1 MNISI
6 EFTLTP
12 LQTDF
17 EPPITAFIKSL
28 RKSGFKVIGTPLSTQ
43 IYGEYD
49 TLMLFISKAIKA
61 SFIALDHVVLSIK
74 FDRSDYEP
82 NF

>member
-74 FDRSDYEP
+74 FDQSDYEP

>member
-17 EPPITAFIKSL
+17 ETPIIVFIKAL
-28 RKSGFKVIGTPLSTQ
+28 RKSGYKVIETPLSTQ
-43 IYGEYD
+43 IYGEFD
-49 TLMLFISKAIKA
+49 ALMLDEGTTILVTSSQPPYLTPTDPCI
-61 SFIALDHVVLSIK
+61 
-74 FDRSDYEP
+74 
-82 NF
+82 

>member
-1 MNISI
+1 MI
-6 EFTLTP
+6 ETP
-12 LQTDF
+12 L
-17 EPPITAFIKSL
+17 
-28 RKSGFKVIGTPLSTQ
+28 RTQ

-61 SFIALDHVVLSIK
+61 SFEALDHVVLSMKIVK